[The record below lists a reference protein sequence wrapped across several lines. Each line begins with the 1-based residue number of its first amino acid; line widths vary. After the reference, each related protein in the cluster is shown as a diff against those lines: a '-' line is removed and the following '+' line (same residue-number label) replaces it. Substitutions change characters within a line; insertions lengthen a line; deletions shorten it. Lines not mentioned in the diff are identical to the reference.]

1 MEVKQIKCG
10 KVRDGFDALTSLC
23 EKEAQK
29 LCTQL
34 DIQLFVK
41 KKRKS
46 FVLNL
51 TFNPILRLKYHF
63 GQKISRNLSVLGNSL
78 RMRTEISLLYWIIQN
93 PHFNKILN
101 DSPLSCVSNPI
112 LKSPPTR
119 ASRRRPGSEHSR
131 NYAGVLASKKR

>member
-34 DIQLFVK
+34 DIQPNTTVEV
-41 KKRKS
+41 S
-46 FVLNL
+46 FW
-51 TFNPILRLKYHF
+51 T
-63 GQKISRNLSVLGNSL
+63 KISRNLSVLGNSL
-78 RMRTEISLLYWIIQN
+78 RMRTVISLLFWIIQN
-93 PHFNKILN
+93 LHSNKILS
-101 DSPLSCVSNPI
+101 DSSLSCVSNPI
-112 LKSPPTR
+112 LKSP
-119 ASRRRPGSEHSR
+119 RPAPHGAGRGQNISR